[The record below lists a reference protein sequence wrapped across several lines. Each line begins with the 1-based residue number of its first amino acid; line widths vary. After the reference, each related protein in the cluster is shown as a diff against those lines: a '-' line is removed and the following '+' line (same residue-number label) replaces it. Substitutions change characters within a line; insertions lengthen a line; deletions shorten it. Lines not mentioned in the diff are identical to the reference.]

1 MEKRLI
7 GETGLERNKAH
18 SKGDNFNQTIN
29 NIMND
34 LSKTFDN
41 LNLDN
46 FNSETE
52 TESEKYQS
60 QRGRILEGKN
70 ENLQSEKE
78 QERMVH
84 NFKKSNRPDVQR
96 EYRTEMSQREGT
108 LSGSRYIFNNFV
120 NIRLKSSSDI

>member
-7 GETGLERNKAH
+7 GETGLEQNKAH
-18 SKGDNFNQTIN
+18 SKGDNFNQTVN

-60 QRGRILEGKN
+60 QRGRILEGN
-70 ENLQSEKE
+70 ESA
-78 QERMVH
+78 
-84 NFKKSNRPDVQR
+84 
-96 EYRTEMSQREGT
+96 
-108 LSGSRYIFNNFV
+108 
-120 NIRLKSSSDI
+120 